1 MPFKSNRPNAF
12 EVSFPDEA
20 AAIRQEEQAR
30 LTAKFAPTLQT
41 LKKPANANP
50 RKRKGDERRPLVSV
64 QGVPR
69 PIQEAPPPKR
79 RKRDLGPIELPVYYE
94 PPAGIQT
101 FEETRRLVLPGE
113 DPDETGN
120 ELKIIRYLT
129 NFAFYDDN
137 NDNALVPLS
146 LMEEND
152 GVVRNFRAS
161 GFVRPYFL
169 NDEDEGQED
178 GMDDD
183 AYLHLGSIMTFS
195 FDYTKN
201 DDPVYLETEYAWYR
215 LERPSPKYQP
225 FFERFLVPRR
235 IAQLVVSLAVAR
247 NRRPPATHQ
256 EFIRLLEDKTD
267 TFGGKFTRDDLTAS
281 RSQIEEALDEHERG
295 EELRRLAFISAI
307 LPNTDVSA
315 ARRKHKTKR
324 RRLDHRPPEIQQL
337 AGLDLDTTVLKPE
350 NQTPTHVTPAI
361 ATLAEGLFREDLQ
374 VLGAP
379 PLPVDEEK
387 KRQEQQENRNTLEIF
402 IGRAN
407 RPNKKTDWRRDQRL
421 SSSSRYLKSV
431 LVDGVTIR
439 IDDDVVVLPE
449 DNRECFPKTIAD
461 VELGNGIAQY
471 FWFARVLFIDFE
483 SEMAHVL
490 WYDHGSNSILEELA
504 HPQELFV
511 LDHCTSIPLV
521 SICGTVK
528 VHHSPEG
535 AVPSSDFYCRFKYD
549 KATAAFVDPDH
560 EASATASTLQPPNNC
575 PNCLLRDQHDQEKSV
590 VKIADG
596 IASGGSHYH
605 IDDFVLY
612 ATSSGP
618 AAIGQ
623 IVDIKAPDRNTA
635 SAQPSVSV
643 RPVGRISDLDVL
655 PLSEI
660 KDERHVFLTDSEKM
674 VTVDV
679 MDLIRVCFVFPYP
692 SITEGDAWLAMS
704 ADHFYAKYT
713 FPYLKVTSW
722 DAKMDID
729 PVDVPICKFCTA
741 LELKRF
747 DDIKEIHEQVKLPTL
762 DVFGGVGAFALGM
775 AEGCGNMKVT
785 HAIEISPSAAKTYKC
800 NSPST
805 TVYNQCANTMLRYMV
820 KHHHRPG
827 QMDPPLQIYDETPV
841 PLPPSP
847 GQIKVIVAGFPCQ
860 SHSALNMYKHEHDRK
875 SNLILT
881 TLSTMDFLRPEYG
894 FFENVPGFINYR
906 PDATQFGRYK
916 LQGGMEQGG
925 LKFVLRA
932 LIDMKYQVRF
942 GVIDAAHYGTPQ
954 RRKRFFICAA
964 QQKQKLSSLP
974 QPTHDFPNTEK
985 LAIKLSIGGSITP
998 IRTTN
1003 GTAPHRCVTVEDAI
1017 SDLPRYDYKH
1027 PNPGKRVDRRGIKSL
1042 LCKSTDAHCGY
1053 EGRIPYYHAPKTR
1066 YQKEAR
1072 RNATANIQHFT
1083 RPLKEKIVERIVN
1096 IPLKANADYHSLP
1109 GDLHEYQTVNPRSA
1123 NARAGF
1129 RSGMYGRL
1137 DAGGIFPTTVTNVYV
1152 TAKQSRVLNPWCHRM
1167 VTVRE
1172 LARSQGF
1179 RDDFVFESLY
1189 NNVVTIHRQ
1198 IGNAVPWPVAAALG
1212 RELQAAVL
1220 EDPTYKVINIP

>member
-1 MPFKSNRPNAF
+1 MPPNRPSALD
-12 EVSFPDEA
+12 VSFPDEA
-20 AAIRQEEQAR
+20 AAIRQQEEAR

-50 RKRKGDERRPLVSV
+50 RKRKDDERRPLLNI
-64 QGVPR
+64 QGTSR
-69 PIQEAPPPKR
+69 PVQEAPPPKR

-94 PPAGIQT
+94 PPAGIPT

-113 DPDETGN
+113 DPDETDN
-120 ELKIIRYLT
+120 QLKTIRYLT

-137 NDNALVPLS
+137 NGNALVPLS

-195 FDYTKN
+195 FDYTKH
-201 DDPVYLETEYAWYR
+201 DDPVYLETEFAWYR

-235 IAQLVVSLAVAR
+235 IAQFVVSLAVSHD
-247 NRRPPATHQ
+247 RRPPATHQ

-267 TFGGKFTRDDLTAS
+267 TFGGKFSRHDLTAS
-281 RSQIEEALDEHERG
+281 MSQIEEALDEHEGG

-307 LPNTDVSA
+307 LPNTDLS
-315 ARRKHKTKR
+315 ARRKRRTKR
-324 RRLDHRPPEIQQL
+324 HRLDHRPPDIPQL
-337 AGLDLDTTVLKPE
+337 AGLDLDTIVLKPE

-361 ATLAEGLFREDLQ
+361 ATLAEGLLHEDLQ

-379 PLPVDEEK
+379 PLPVDEER
-387 KRQEQQENRNTLEIF
+387 KRREQQENRNTLQIF
-402 IGRAN
+402 IERAN

-431 LVDGVTIR
+431 LVDGVTIL

-449 DNRECFPKTIAD
+449 DNRKCFPTSITEVK
-461 VELGNGIAQY
+461 LGDGIASY

-483 SEMAHVL
+483 SETAHVL
-490 WYDHGSNSILEELA
+490 WYDHGSNTILEELA
-504 HPQELFV
+504 HPQELFL

-535 AVPSSDFYCRFKYD
+535 LVPSSDFYCRFKYD
-549 KATAAFVDPDH
+549 KATAAFVDPEH
-560 EASATASTLQPPNNC
+560 EVSEMASTLQPPNNC
-575 PNCLLRDQHDQEKSV
+575 PNCLLRDQHDQEKSA

-596 IASGGSHYH
+596 IASGGHHYH

-612 ATSSGP
+612 AASSGP
-618 AAIGQ
+618 ASIGQ
-623 IVDIKAPDRNTA
+623 IVDIKVPDRHTA

-660 KDERHVFLTDSEKM
+660 RDERHVFLTDSEKL
-674 VTVDV
+674 VSVDV
-679 MDLIRVCFVFPYP
+679 TDLIRVCFVFPYA
-692 SITEGDAWLAMS
+692 SMTEGDAWLAMS
-704 ADHFYAKYT
+704 ADHFYAKYS

-722 DAKMDID
+722 DVRMDID

-747 DDIKEIHEQVKLPTL
+747 EDIKEIHERVKLPTL
-762 DVFGGVGAFALGM
+762 DVFGGVGAFAVGM
-775 AEGCGNMKVT
+775 TEGCGSMKVT
-785 HAIEISPSAAKTYKC
+785 HAIEISPSAAKTYKR

-805 TVYNQCANTMLRYMV
+805 KVYNQCANIMLKYMV

-827 QMDPPLQIYDETPV
+827 QMDPPLQIYNETPV

-860 SHSALNMYKHEHDRK
+860 SHSTLNMYKYEQDRK
-875 SNLILT
+875 NNLILT

-954 RRKRFFICAA
+954 RRKRFVICAA
-964 QQKQKLSSLP
+964 QQKQKLLSLP

-998 IRTTN
+998 IRTAN

-1042 LCKSTDAHCGY
+1042 LCKPTDAYCGY
-1053 EGRIPYYHAPKTR
+1053 EGRIQYHHAPKTR

-1072 RNATANIQHFT
+1072 KNATANLQHFT
-1083 RPLKEKIVERIVN
+1083 RSLKEKIVERIVN
-1096 IPLKANADYHSLP
+1096 IPLKPNADYHSLP

-1137 DAGGIFPTTVTNVYV
+1137 DANGVFPTTVTNVYV

-1189 NNVVTIHRQ
+1189 KSVVTIHRQ
-1198 IGNAVPWPVAAALG
+1198 IGNAVPWHVATALG
-1212 RELQAAVL
+1212 RELLAAVL
-1220 EDPTYKVINIP
+1220 EDPKYKVINIP